1 MTFIWLRS
9 FYCEILNFWRAYSYP
24 HALGGLAK
32 SRWNLSF
39 ILPFPF
45 GCPVL
50 LFSHFLFMY
59 SVFSSGDSLRG
70 MKLIKLIL
78 RNLWFMGCPWQ
89 IFSSE
94 ITLRVCVYVYVC
106 IPSNVLFLQFDVDVP
121 SSRDEE
127 SLLPPLEIGWAFL

>member
-1 MTFIWLRS
+1 
-9 FYCEILNFWRAYSYP
+9 
-24 HALGGLAK
+24 
-32 SRWNLSF
+32 
-39 ILPFPF
+39 
-45 GCPVL
+45 
-50 LFSHFLFMY
+50 
-59 SVFSSGDSLRG
+59 
-70 MKLIKLIL
+70 
-78 RNLWFMGCPWQ
+78 MGCPWQ